1 MLRNILIP
9 AAFAF
14 GLAATPVLA
23 SEGAH
28 LDKQSW
34 SWDGLFGSYDK
45 AQLKRGFQVFH
56 EVCSSC
62 HGLKLVAYRNL
73 LEIGLTEEEA
83 KAVAA
88 EREIKDGPNDEGDMF
103 NRPGKIADKYIS
115 PFPNDQAARVANNG
129 ALPPDL
135 SLINKA
141 RVGGP
146 DYVYSLLLGFKDAPP
161 EDFLE
166 EHKKTNGADFVMQDG
181 MNFNMVFPGNQI
193 GMPPQIQDDLVS
205 YADGTKASGEQIA
218 KDVTAFLN
226 WAAEPELDARKS
238 MGLKTLVFLLALTA
252 LLYALK
258 RKIWKDVH

>member
-1 MLRNILIP
+1 MLRNVLIP
-9 AAFAF
+9 AAVAF
-14 GLAATPVLA
+14 GLASAPALA

-56 EVCSSC
+56 EVCSNC
-62 HGLKLVAYRNL
+62 HALKLVAYRNL
-73 LEIGLTEEEA
+73 KEIGLSEEEA

-103 NRPGKIADKYIS
+103 NRPGKLSDKYIS

-135 SLINKA
+135 SLITKA
-141 RVGGP
+141 RKGGP
-146 DYVYSLLLGFKDAPP
+146 DYIYSLLMGFKDAP
-161 EDFLE
+161 
-166 EHKKTNGADFVMQDG
+166 ADFKLNDG
-181 MNFNMVFPGNQI
+181 MNYNTVFPGNQI

-205 YADGTKASGEQIA
+205 YADGTKASGDQIA

-226 WAAEPELDARKS
+226 WAAEPEMDARKS
-238 MGLKTLVFLLALTA
+238 MGLKTLIFLVLLTG
-252 LLYALK
+252 LFYALK
-258 RKIWKDVH
+258 RHVWRDVH